1 MASNGGSQL
10 TALCAVTSFFWLAHS
25 LESHQLTEQPRLS
38 SLLILLISGISA
50 FATSF
55 FALWLPGANGRF
67 DDDSG
72 PLRVPRPNL
81 PKKPRRYFLPMLV
94 ICILLRLEIFH
105 RVSFDLQCSR
115 SGIEA
120 WLPLVILLYDLS
132 SRKPRLTPNAED
144 KDYDDMGNTIFDAI
158 GDWVS
163 DWANHSGSGLGV
175 VTFAFT
181 YGTYLAS
188 SQGSRSTFFCSSQD
202 NSPLVVFLQWI
213 GLLLDAAII
222 ILLWRVISWARTTRV
237 RLRTMSGV
245 LLASALGTALLSWP
259 SFLFKQSRPMSYHF
273 RGLDSLYVFDIL
285 VDGLTFSVFFV
296 STGLLLAEGSPLSL
310 TGIVT
315 FISGLLM
322 ALYNM
327 MLVGSWENVT
337 PSKTYFSLVL
347 ICLGF
352 SFFVFMNNIRSVV
365 FIHRAIVVFFLIL
378 LTVAATIFSII
389 MTHKA
394 QVDSHPLE
402 RLVYDAR
409 VEAGRW
415 VVHATTS
422 NSLVVAVQEYKERHN
437 GREPPPKFDIWYQF
451 AKDRKSPIMDHFA
464 QMERDIIPFWGI
476 TPEKIREDT
485 RRVASEPDIAI
496 IKIQNGT
503 ANHKVPADSP
513 HKAVIDN
520 LAKMIKTFAE
530 HLPDFE
536 FAVNMNSRPRVLAPW
551 EDVRR
556 FTVAGRQKGLTR
568 MLSRRSVPVENEALP
583 TSSATPDSV
592 ITRKDFTTVRAFREM
607 TALTCPPGTRTR
619 SGAHWDVRDFCS
631 SCADPHSQGTQDLRD
646 WPLSQELCHQSDLLR
661 LHGFHMT
668 PPELR
673 PMQELLPVFS
683 ASKTGSYS
691 DILIPLHHTDERPSG
706 SDRAFEMKRQGLFWR
721 GSLDSHL
728 AGSNSHELL
737 RGGHQERLVHLA
749 NNASSADKTT
759 ILLPSSTDTDRFA
772 CEEVSTA
779 ELNALL
785 PIDIGFTQSTCKD
798 CDDEVARREFGV
810 KPKADQ
816 DAAEAQLMHQYVLVV
831 DTNDG
836 PPQDLLPI
844 LRSASAP
851 FQASIFKEWYSERL
865 MAWIHFVPV
874 DLRFHALHST
884 LAYFTGFNNNNQ
896 KDMVNGRKVKM
907 APRLEEGR
915 WIAEQGRRWANTAI
929 RREDMEIYLFR
940 LLLEWGRVVD
950 NRREEIG
957 FVL

>member
-1 MASNGGSQL
+1 MGTRFFSL
-10 TALCAVTSFFWLAHS
+10 VAVASFFWLAHS
-25 LESHQLTEQPRLS
+25 LETHQLTEQPRLS
-38 SLLILLISGISA
+38 SLLILLVSGISA

-94 ICILLRLEIFH
+94 MCIILRLEIFH

-120 WLPLVILLYDLS
+120 WLPLVILLYDFIS
-132 SRKPRLTPNAED
+132 SRKARSSSNAED
-144 KDYDDMGNTIFDAI
+144 KDYDDMGSTMFDAI
-158 GDWVS
+158 GNWAS
-163 DWANHSGSGLGV
+163 DWATNSRVGLGM
-175 VTFAFT
+175 VTLAFT

-188 SQGSRSTFFCSSQD
+188 SHGIRSTFFCSSQE
-202 NSPLVVFLQWI
+202 NSSLVVFLQWI

-222 ILLWRVISWARTTRV
+222 IVLWRVISWARTTKI
-237 RLRTMSGV
+237 RLRTMSGI
-245 LLASALGTALLSWP
+245 LLASALGTGLLYGS
-259 SFLFKQSRPMSYHF
+259 SSLFKQSRPMSYHF
-273 RGLDSLYVFDIL
+273 RGLDSLYVFDVF

-322 ALYNM
+322 ALCNTV
-327 MLVGSWENVT
+327 LIGSWENVT

-352 SFFVFMNNIRSVV
+352 SFFVFLNNVRSVV
-365 FIHRAIVVFFLIL
+365 FIHRALVVFFLALVTI
-378 LTVAATIFSII
+378 AATIFSIV

-415 VVHATTS
+415 LVHATTS
-422 NSLVVAVQEYKERHN
+422 NSLAVAVQEYKERHN
-437 GREPPPKFDIWYQF
+437 GRDPPPKFDIWYKF

-485 RRVASEPDIAI
+485 RRVALEPDITI
-496 IKIQNGT
+496 MKIQDGT
-503 ANHKVPADSP
+503 ANHEVPAGSP
-513 HKAVIDN
+513 HKAVMDD
-520 LAKMIKTFAE
+520 LAEMIKPFAE
-530 HLPDFE
+530 HLPDIE
-536 FAVNMNSRPRVLAPW
+536 LAINLNNRPRVLAPW
-551 EDVRR
+551 EDVHR
-556 FTVAGRQKGLTR
+556 FATAGRQKGLSR
-568 MLSRRSVPVENEALP
+568 ILSRRSAPAGDELTN
-583 TSSATPDSV
+583 SASPNQV
-592 ITRKDFTTVRAFREM
+592 IPRRDFTTVRAFREM
-607 TALTCPPGTRTR
+607 TALTCPPGTSTR

-631 SCADPHSQGTQDLRD
+631 SCTNPHSQGTQDLRN
-646 WPLSQELCHQSDLLR
+646 WPLSQKLCHQSDLLR
-661 LHGFHMT
+661 LHGFHTT

-673 PMQELLPVFS
+673 PIQELLPVFG
-683 ASKTGSYS
+683 ASKTDSYS
-691 DILIPLHHTDERPSG
+691 DILIPLHHASERPSG
-706 SDRAFEMKRQGLFWR
+706 SDRAFEMKRRSLFWR
-721 GSLDSHL
+721 GSLDGHL
-728 AGSNSHELL
+728 AGPNSHELL

-749 NNASSADKTT
+749 NNASSTDKTT

-772 CEEVSTA
+772 YEQVSTS

-785 PIDIGFTQSTCKD
+785 PMDIGFTQSTCKD
-798 CDDEVARREFGV
+798 CNDDVARREFGV
-810 KPKADQ
+810 KPEADH
-816 DAAEAQLMHQYVLVV
+816 DAADGQLMHQYVLVV

-836 PPQDLLPI
+836 PPQDLLHI
-844 LRSASAP
+844 VRSASVP

-865 MAWIHFVPV
+865 RAWIHFVPV

-884 LAYFTGFNNNNQ
+884 LAYFTGFNNNQ
-896 KDMVNGRKVKM
+896 GEIVNGREVKM

-929 RREDMEIYLFR
+929 RRDDMETYLFR

-950 NRREEIG
+950 DRREQIG